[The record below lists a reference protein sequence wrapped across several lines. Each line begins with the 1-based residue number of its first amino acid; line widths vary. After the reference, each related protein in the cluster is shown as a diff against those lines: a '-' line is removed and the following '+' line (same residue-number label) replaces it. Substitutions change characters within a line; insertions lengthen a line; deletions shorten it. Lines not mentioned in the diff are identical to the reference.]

1 VRKWIAALA
10 LAAIAVLG
18 GWRASA
24 AQGERPQ
31 GDAERGA
38 RLYGTDCA
46 VCHGS
51 DGRGT
56 YRGPDIS
63 MVGLASVDF
72 QLRTRRMPLEPQE
85 SRRPAPKY
93 DAQEIADVLAYV
105 SGFVNGPQ
113 IPEVD
118 TAAASISNGQA
129 LYELNCAACHQS
141 VGSGG
146 ILANNVKVPALTSSD
161 PVEVVEAMRT
171 APGEMPRFGPEAFSD
186 DDARDIAAYVQQL
199 HDPEDRGGL
208 NLGHYGPVPEG
219 LVAVALGLGAAIG
232 VARLLGT
239 RSSEESADHGNGG

>member
-1 VRKWIAALA
+1 MFVLAVAAA
-10 LAAIAVLG
+10 LG
-18 GWRASA
+18 GWRATA

-31 GDAERGA
+31 GDEDRGA
-38 RLYGTDCA
+38 RLYGMDCA
-46 VCHGS
+46 VCHGPE
-51 DGRGT
+51 GRGT

-63 MVGLASVDF
+63 TVGLASVDF
-72 QLRTRRMPLEPQE
+72 QLRTHRMPLAPQE

-93 DAQEIADVLAYV
+93 DDQQITDVLAYV
-105 SGFVNGPQ
+105 SSFVSGPP
-113 IPEVD
+113 IPEVEI
-118 TAAASISNGQA
+118 ANGSVSNGQA

-146 ILANNVKVPALTSSD
+146 ILANNVKVPALTHSD

-171 APGEMPRFGPEAFSD
+171 APGQMPRFGPDAFSD
-186 DDARDIAAYVQQL
+186 DDARDIAAYVQDL

-219 LVAVALGLGAAIG
+219 LVAVALGLGAVVS

-239 RSSEESADHGNGG
+239 RSKEES